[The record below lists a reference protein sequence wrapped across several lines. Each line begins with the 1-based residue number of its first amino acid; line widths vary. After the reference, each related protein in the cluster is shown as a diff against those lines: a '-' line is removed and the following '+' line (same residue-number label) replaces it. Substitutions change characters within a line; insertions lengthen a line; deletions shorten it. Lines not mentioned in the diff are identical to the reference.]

1 MKKLL
6 GILVL
11 ALLWCNV
18 GFAADVNLKEPLWD
32 QVSEL
37 TCKAKYKTECF
48 NGDCKNSKSKAVWKI
63 DFKNSLVVYLNMD
76 FEEKIHHKQHV
87 YFDHG
92 AASNTIHFG
101 SRLMVFEI
109 DKIKNFS
116 SSIPSVVLGAS
127 IMHSDET
134 MVVRSFHYECFSS
147 E

>member
-1 MKKLL
+1 MGRCVLL
-6 GILVL
+6 
-11 ALLWCNV
+11 
-18 GFAADVNLKEPLWD
+18 KSTEQPLHSD
-32 QVSEL
+32 
-37 TCKAKYKTECF
+37 
-48 NGDCKNSKSKAVWKI
+48 
-63 DFKNSLVVYLNMD
+63 
-76 FEEKIHHKQHV
+76 
-87 YFDHG
+87 
-92 AASNTIHFG
+92 TIHFG